1 MLRPGVTQE
10 WVDKGELPR
19 ERKKKSEKTKALCC
33 VGKSH
38 TWRSRSPSSSH
49 ENLYAME
56 MSLGVAGELDC
67 FSAHIRLREPDMSED
82 KADGVEAGGRKGR
95 GSDDE
100 SSGAQLPKSK
110 ASVRKEVDSEEHHS
124 AIEAYLPIVK
134 EGCRCKVTDSRA
146 MGLATPWYAEKSN
159 GSGKVNHSRSFP
171 SSEGSART
179 NKDQHNSANPTPD
192 SVIGEL
198 KQHGGLEFDYSTTMV
213 GSQKGML
220 QPKQKIEDSTKC
232 KEMQLYSGF
241 DEDVKGISGGE
252 CNSRD
257 APSDHPLHPIA
268 RSAVEL
274 ITPSGLPG
282 PDGGDIVARRSTP
295 APQPPDDPPQL

>member
-1 MLRPGVTQE
+1 MLHLGVTQE

-33 VGKSH
+33 VGKGH

-110 ASVRKEVDSEEHHS
+110 ASVRKEVDSKEHHS
-124 AIEAYLPIVK
+124 TAEVDLPITK
-134 EGCRCKVTDSRA
+134 GCRCKATDSRA
-146 MGLATPWYAEKSN
+146 MGLAAPWYR
-159 GSGKVNHSRSFP
+159 SGGTSVE
-171 SSEGSART
+171 SSIPCS
-179 NKDQHNSANPTPD
+179 
-192 SVIGEL
+192 
-198 KQHGGLEFDYSTTMV
+198 HGGRALV
-213 GSQKGML
+213 
-220 QPKQKIEDSTKC
+220 
-232 KEMQLYSGF
+232 
-241 DEDVKGISGGE
+241 VKGAKE
-252 CNSRD
+252 VENAKANSKYQDR
-257 APSDHPLHPIA
+257 A
-268 RSAVEL
+268 E
-274 ITPSGLPG
+274 G
-282 PDGGDIVARRSTP
+282 
-295 APQPPDDPPQL
+295 